1 MQENQNKLLQKIFQ
15 RILSIHNIHFL
26 YVDLAIFLITPI
38 LAMYLRIGETNLL
51 SIYQNDLIII
61 TLIFTL
67 NKNVFI
73 FFGGLYRRIWQQASI
88 DELARII
95 IVCVLLTT
103 SQFFIFFIVKQN
115 SIFSQNI
122 PYSVPIIDGLLTLI
136 FIGGFRFTIRLSER
150 INKRLTLGENHGK
163 SVLIVGAGDAG
174 IMIAEELQS
183 NPQMGLT
190 PVGFVDDDKQKFSL
204 KIRGL
209 TVLGSIEDI
218 PKLVETY
225 NIFEIIIAVP
235 TASGKVIR
243 QINNICQ
250 KTGAKT
256 RTMPGIFELL
266 NGNVK
271 LSSLRKV
278 AIEDLLRRESV
289 NTRTVELLNFIKGKK
304 VLVTG
309 GGGSIGSELCRQ
321 IARFEPAQLIILGH
335 GENSIFAIANELS
348 LIFPDLQYYPVIVDI
363 RDETRINKIFR
374 RFNPEIVYHAAA
386 HKHVPMMEIN
396 PSEAVT
402 NNIIGTFNIV
412 KAALNSG
419 TKQFVQISTDK
430 AVNSTNIMGAT
441 KRIAELIIHDA
452 FITSGRQFVSVRFG
466 NVLGSRGSVV
476 PTFEEQIAKGGPLTI
491 THPEVKRYF
500 MTIPEAVQ
508 LVISSSSIGKGG
520 EIFVLDMGEPIKIL
534 DLAKDLIRLSGY
546 ADEKEIEIIYT
557 GLRPGEK
564 LFEELILSSE
574 RFEKTKHPKIFVV
587 KNGSKDGIHK
597 SFKYPE
603 ENYLK
608 NIIPF
613 VKRAKL
619 LATKGDKAEIGKFLE
634 ENVEG
639 FKYVSSVET
648 I

>member
-15 RILSIHNIHFL
+15 RILSMHNIHFL
-26 YVDLAIFLITPI
+26 YIDIAIFLFTPF
-38 LAMYLRIGETNLL
+38 LALYLRLGEINLL
-51 SIYQNDLIII
+51 TNYQNDLIII
-61 TLIFTL
+61 SLIFTL
-67 NKNVFI
+67 NKNVI
-73 FFGGLYRRIWQQASI
+73 LFFGGLYRRIWQQASV

-95 IVCVLLTT
+95 IVCILLTI
-103 SQFFIFFIVKQN
+103 SQFIIFYILKEN
-115 SIFSQNI
+115 LLFSQNI

-150 INKRLTLGENHGK
+150 IYKRLTLSNRHGK
-163 SVLIVGAGDAG
+163 SILIVGAGDAG

-183 NPQMGLT
+183 NPQLGLT
-190 PVGFVDDDKQKFSL
+190 PVGFVDDDKQKLSL

-209 TVLGSIEDI
+209 TVLGSVEDI
-218 PKLVETY
+218 PQLVETL
-225 NIFEIIIAVP
+225 NIFEIIIAIP
-235 TASGKVIR
+235 TATGKVIR
-243 QINNICQ
+243 EINNICQ

-266 NGNVK
+266 NGNIK
-271 LSSLRKV
+271 ISSLRKV

-289 NTRTVELLNFIKGKK
+289 QTRSTELLNFIKGKK
-304 VLVTG
+304 VLITG

-321 IARFEPAQLIILGH
+321 IARYEPAQLIILGH

-348 LIFPDLQYYPVIVDI
+348 LVFPGLQYCPVIVDI
-363 RDETRINKIFR
+363 RDETRINKVFR

-412 KAALNSG
+412 KAALNSE

-441 KRIAELIIHDA
+441 KRIAELIIYDA
-452 FITSGRQFVSVRFG
+452 FVTSGRQFVSVRFG

-564 LFEELILSSE
+564 LFEELILSGE

-587 KNGSKDGIHK
+587 KNGSRDG
-597 SFKYPE
+597 SQESLKYPK
-603 ENYLK
+603 ENYLN
-608 NIIPF
+608 NIVPF
-613 VKRAKL
+613 VKKAKL
-619 LATKGDKAEIGKFLE
+619 IASKGDKSEIGKFLE

-639 FKYVSSVET
+639 FKYISGIET